1 MKIVFDEYNK
11 KKAQLSFGK
20 LLYKSLVHMF
30 DIKISDSDLDIVAKS
45 NNPAELGNMME
56 QSPLIEP
63 NARKRRRNTI
73 RRK

>member
-30 DIKISDSDLDIVAKS
+30 GIKISDPDLDIVAKS